1 MRVVSVHSVK
11 HDKFAL
17 RLVPGCFLINIFAS
31 GLLSVKLLIVERA
44 VLPIENAV
52 DGSTHRNY
60 DLLQSHRPYIVGK
73 LQLAVHHC
81 RT

>member
-1 MRVVSVHSVK
+1 MFSLSIEQSLCPATVCLYH
-11 HDKFAL
+11 
-17 RLVPGCFLINIFAS
+17 PGIDLISCFS
-31 GLLSVKLLIVERA
+31 LSVKLLIVERA